1 LRGFIKA
8 RKLMIGV
15 NLKSLA
21 YVSMVLAERIKNSA
35 VVAVTKD
42 GLADSA
48 MSLKYLRNKWKE

>member
-21 YVSMVLAERIKNSA
+21 YVSMALAERIKNSA

-42 GLADSA
+42 GLVDSA

>member
-1 LRGFIKA
+1 MRGFIKA

-21 YVSMVLAERIKNSA
+21 YVSMALAERIKNSA

-42 GLADSA
+42 GLVDSA